1 MQRVTLGLLAC
12 VIGSLAQAGDLIR
25 VKSGETLTLDA
36 SRSEWVLDELVLE
49 DGATLAIPASLGEV
63 QIDAQRALFGKN
75 SRILAPGSAGAAGQD
90 GSSVTAAAEQCKD
103 GADGGAGTHGGA
115 GKDGVALSLTLRIAQ
130 LDSLQIDT
138 RGGDGGKGGSGG
150 AGGPGGDYDSC
161 NAPKGGNGGQGGD
174 GGDGGSGGHVRV
186 LYTLLPESGITGTL
200 GTRISVNA
208 PGGKGGAEGA
218 GGPGGKGADG
228 RFVNMKTL
236 TGNKKWMAG
245 GKEGA
250 LGQAGKPG
258 RDGAK
263 GQIVVQQDL
272 RGRMEELVQEKAQSQ
287 AVTEQGLNAVTQDVA
302 ALKVTVAGLASKELV
317 QQQGDRLEASLTKIN
332 QSLDALQKR
341 IAQME
346 QQLKKPAASP
356 AAAAQKKPAAA
367 TP

>member
-1 MQRVTLGLLAC
+1 MQRMTLGLLAC
-12 VIGSLAQAGDLIR
+12 VLGSLAQAGDLIR

-36 SRSEWVLDELVLE
+36 TRSEWVLDELVLE
-49 DGATLAIPASLGEV
+49 DDATLAIPASLGEV

-75 SRILAPGSAGAAGQD
+75 SRILAPGAAGAAGQD

-103 GADGGAGTHGGA
+103 GADGGAGTHGSA
-115 GKDGVALSLTLRIAQ
+115 GKDGVALALTLRIAK

-186 LYTLLPESGITGTL
+186 LYTLLPESGISGTL

-208 PGGKGGAEGA
+208 PGGKGGAEGV

-250 LGQAGKPG
+250 AGQTGKAG
-258 RDGAK
+258 RDGGK

-287 AVTEQGLNAVTQDVA
+287 AVTEQGLNAVNQDVA
-302 ALKVTVAGLASKELV
+302 ALKVAVAGLASKELV
-317 QQQGDRLEASLTKIN
+317 QQQGDRVEASLTKIN
-332 QSLDALQKR
+332 QAIDALQKR
-341 IAQME
+341 IVQME
-346 QQLKKPAASP
+346 QQLKKPAAQP
-356 AAAAQKKPAAA
+356 APAAQKKPAAA